1 MSTTDEVLV
10 IILITLLSVFFL
22 LCIIAM
28 TVIIKLINSLREIVA
43 KADDV
48 IDSVE
53 SAAETFK
60 NTQGKMAIFKLI
72 NSSANLPNR
81 TAMLPIIRL
90 SIPPP

>member
-43 KADDV
+43 IADDV

-60 NTQGKMAIFKLI
+60 NTQGKMVIFKLI
-72 NSSANLPNR
+72 NNLVKMSSNKGKDK
-81 TAMLPIIRL
+81 
-90 SIPPP
+90 

>member
-28 TVIIKLINSLREIVA
+28 TLIIKLINSLREIVG
-43 KADDV
+43 KADEV

-72 NSSANLPNR
+72 NNVIKMSTSKGKDK
-81 TAMLPIIRL
+81 
-90 SIPPP
+90 

>member
-28 TVIIKLINSLREIVA
+28 TVIIKLINSLLEIGD
-43 KADDV
+43 KADEVMDA
-48 IDSVE
+48 VE
-53 SAAETFK
+53 SAAATFK

-72 NSSANLPNR
+72 NNVVKMS
-81 TAMLPIIRL
+81 TKGKDK
-90 SIPPP
+90 

>member
-10 IILITLLSVFFL
+10 IILVTLLSVFFL
-22 LCIIAM
+22 LCIIAV

-43 KADDV
+43 KADEV

-72 NSSANLPNR
+72 NNVIKMSSNKGKNK
-81 TAMLPIIRL
+81 
-90 SIPPP
+90 

>member
-72 NSSANLPNR
+72 NNVVKMS
-81 TAMLPIIRL
+81 TKGKDK
-90 SIPPP
+90 

>member
-60 NTQGKMAIFKLI
+60 NTQGKIAIFKLI
-72 NSSANLPNR
+72 NNVVKMS
-81 TAMLPIIRL
+81 TKGKDK
-90 SIPPP
+90 